1 MLLQYRSDPYPP
13 TLYIALG
20 LTVFLHAAHLVFSV
34 LRSTADEFVKTST
47 DIWWANGLLTLLGAV
62 AIYLDADFMN
72 RGSRYD
78 ADTFYPLVQASALQG
93 VASLMC
99 LVIRRLLSSRKAMR

>member
-1 MLLQYRSDPYPP
+1 MLLQYRSDPYPL

-20 LTVFLHAAHLVFSV
+20 VTFFLHAAHLVFSA

-47 DIWWANGLLTLLGAV
+47 DIWWANGLFTLLGAV

-78 ADTFYPLVQASALQG
+78 ADTFYPLVQTSVLQG
-93 VASLMC
+93 VAC
-99 LVIRRLLSSRKAMR
+99 LVCLFIRRLFPSRKVMR